1 MRNTI
6 AFGRFGLMRIPYARP
21 SIGQVEVALVLD
33 AVANSWGPNR
43 DHYVE
48 RFQTEFA
55 TYVGSSFAIAT
66 SSCTGALHLALAAL
80 GIGSSD
86 EVILADTNWVATLAP
101 VVHLGATP
109 VVVDIKPDTWCIDP
123 DQVAAAINA
132 RTRAVIAT
140 HLYGNVADLEDLQSV
155 CDGHDLWLIED
166 AAEGIGSRYGEQHV
180 GSLGDFGVFSFH
192 GSKTITTGEG
202 GILVTN
208 NPDLY
213 ERALT
218 LSNHGRSRY
227 ETRMFWPERVGFKY
241 KMSALQAALGV
252 AQVGRVAE
260 LVTEKQETLRWL
272 RESLAD
278 VPDIRFNPHQPGRT
292 SGAWMPT
299 LEYRDV
305 NGASA
310 MVSALR
316 SMGIDARPV
325 FAPLSQLGLAESR
338 YFNRAA
344 QVFHARA
351 LNIPSP
357 ADLSGEER
365 SHLASALRSALGL
378 PVSEG
383 SLHA

>member
-1 MRNTI
+1 
-6 AFGRFGLMRIPYARP
+6 MRIPYARP

-43 DHYVE
+43 DYYVE

-166 AAEGIGSRYGEQHV
+166 AV
-180 GSLGDFGVFSFH
+180 
-192 GSKTITTGEG
+192 
-202 GILVTN
+202 
-208 NPDLY
+208 
-213 ERALT
+213 
-218 LSNHGRSRY
+218 
-227 ETRMFWPERVGFKY
+227 
-241 KMSALQAALGV
+241 
-252 AQVGRVAE
+252 
-260 LVTEKQETLRWL
+260 
-272 RESLAD
+272 
-278 VPDIRFNPHQPGRT
+278 
-292 SGAWMPT
+292 
-299 LEYRDV
+299 
-305 NGASA
+305 
-310 MVSALR
+310 
-316 SMGIDARPV
+316 
-325 FAPLSQLGLAESR
+325 
-338 YFNRAA
+338 
-344 QVFHARA
+344 
-351 LNIPSP
+351 
-357 ADLSGEER
+357 
-365 SHLASALRSALGL
+365 
-378 PVSEG
+378 
-383 SLHA
+383 